1 MKILLDTHAL
11 IWWFGNESKLSRRA
25 SSMIANQNNTV
36 LVSAAIAWEL
46 AIKVNLGK
54 FDALSLTTELPR
66 YTDQEGFE
74 ELPISLEQAVR
85 AGLLPLHHR
94 DPFDRLLV
102 AQAQAL
108 NAPILSADTVLDQYD
123 VKRLW

>member
-11 IWWFGNESKLSRRA
+11 IWWLGNEPKLSRRA
-25 SSMIANQNNTV
+25 SSIIANQSNTV
-36 LVSAAIAWEL
+36 LISAAIAWEL

-54 FDALSLTTELPR
+54 FDTLSLATELPR
-66 YTDQEGFE
+66 YTEEEGFE
-74 ELPISLEQAVR
+74 ELPISMEHAIR

-108 NAPILSADTVLDQYD
+108 NVPILSADTVLDQYD
-123 VKRLW
+123 VKRVW

>member
-1 MKILLDTHAL
+1 VKILLDTHAL
-11 IWWFGNESKLSRRA
+11 IWWFSNESKLSRRA

-54 FDALSLTTELPR
+54 FDALSLITELPR
-66 YTDQEGFE
+66 YVEDEGFE
-74 ELPISLEQAVR
+74 ELPISMEQAVR
-85 AGLLPLHHR
+85 TGLLPLHHR

-108 NAPILSADTVLDQYD
+108 NVPILSADAVLDQYD
-123 VKRLW
+123 VKRVW

>member
-1 MKILLDTHAL
+1 VKILLDTHAL
-11 IWWFGNESKLSRRA
+11 IWWFDNEVKLSRRA

-36 LVSAAIAWEL
+36 LVSAAVAWEL

-54 FDALSLTTELPR
+54 FDGLSLTTELPR
-66 YTDQEGFE
+66 YTAEEGFE
-74 ELPISLEQAVR
+74 ELPISMEQAVR

-108 NAPILSADTVLDQYD
+108 NVPILSADSVLDQYD
-123 VKRLW
+123 VKRVW

>member
-1 MKILLDTHAL
+1 MRILLDTHAL
-11 IWWFGNESKLSRRA
+11 IWWFSDESKLSRRA
-25 SSMIANQNNTV
+25 SSMIANQNNIV

-66 YTDQEGFE
+66 YAEEEGFK
-74 ELPISLEQAVR
+74 ELPISMEQAVR

-108 NAPILSADTVLDQYD
+108 NAPILSADKVLDQYD
-123 VKRLW
+123 VKRVW

>member
-1 MKILLDTHAL
+1 VKILLDTHAL
-11 IWWFGNESKLSRRA
+11 IWWFENEAKLSRRA

-36 LVSAAIAWEL
+36 LVSAAVAWEL

-54 FDALSLTTELPR
+54 FDGLSLTTELHR
-66 YTDQEGFE
+66 YTQEEGFQ
-74 ELPISLEQAVR
+74 ELPISMEQAVR

-108 NAPILSADTVLDQYD
+108 NLPILSADAVLDQYD
-123 VKRLW
+123 VKRVW